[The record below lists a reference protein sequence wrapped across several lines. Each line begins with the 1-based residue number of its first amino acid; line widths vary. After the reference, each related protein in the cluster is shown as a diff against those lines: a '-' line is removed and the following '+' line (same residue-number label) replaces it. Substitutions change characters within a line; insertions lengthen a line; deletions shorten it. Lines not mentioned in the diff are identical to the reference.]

1 MMIMLRLLNGM
12 NNETIR
18 FAIDGYFIE
27 RRVHRDLLSHM
38 GRNLAGRDYLKL
50 ELYRPGNVG
59 LGLKLRA

>member
-1 MMIMLRLLNGM
+1 MIMLRLLNGM

-38 GRNLAGRDYLKL
+38 GRKISD
-50 ELYRPGNVG
+50 PGNVG